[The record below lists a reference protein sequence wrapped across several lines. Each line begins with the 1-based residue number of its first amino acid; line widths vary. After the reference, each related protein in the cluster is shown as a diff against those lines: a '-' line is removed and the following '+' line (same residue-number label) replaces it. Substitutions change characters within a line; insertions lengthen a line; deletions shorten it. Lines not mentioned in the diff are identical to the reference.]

1 SIATHSCLIVSLF
14 NTLAAIHVL
23 HLSLHDALPISDA
36 LNMKAVPQNLNGGE
50 TVKALAAGADI
61 ALMPPDSSAAQKA
74 IVTAMGDGTLKK
86 DDIVEKSERVVAMQ
100 LATADAQKAVQSGG
114 ESGSSADSDEEQK
127 KVLTEV
133 AEKSLTVLK
142 GECSFA

>member
-1 SIATHSCLIVSLF
+1 
-14 NTLAAIHVL
+14 
-23 HLSLHDALPISDA
+23 
-36 LNMKAVPQNLNGGE
+36 PQNLNGGE

-74 IVTAMGDGTLKK
+74 IVTAMGGGTLKK
-86 DDIVEKSERVVAMQ
+86 DDIVDKSERVVAMQ
-100 LATADAQKAVQSGG
+100 LATADAQKAVQSDG
-114 ESGSSADSDEEQK
+114 ESGNSADSDEDQK

-142 GECSFA
+142 GECSFAGTDAISIVGGSEKEQADLRQAAEDVGLEVGSGGRSE